1 MKLNERVTQFKH
13 AWNAFTVEKETLGLG
28 GSSYYG
34 GRSSGNPGHKL
45 ARRISANDFAAAIY
59 NRIAM
64 DVAMS
69 RIHHVKIDAKTDDR
83 TPMNSTLHDIFNVE
97 ANIDQT
103 GIQFMQDLVYSMFDE
118 GVVAVVPVDTTISP
132 NVTGGY
138 DILSLRVG
146 RITQWFPTHVR
157 VNVYN
162 EKTGMP
168 QEVTL
173 PKSMV
178 AIIENPLFAVI
189 NGPNATLAR
198 LLRKMSQLDEMDE
211 LNASGKLDLIV
222 QTPSLVKTE
231 LQQTNAL
238 ERIEKMEVQL
248 SKTRH
253 GIAYV
258 DGTEKITQLNR
269 TISDSLPEDIKALT
283 QQFYNQLGLTEN
295 VFNGTAS
302 EAEMRGYYNRTIDPI
317 IDGIIAELVRK
328 FLTKTA
334 RTQGQ
339 TLESYR
345 DPFTLVPIE
354 QIAEIGDAM
363 KRNEILTT
371 NEIRSI
377 IGYKR
382 SDAPQADALYNPN
395 MPEDKQPSGSIAS
408 PAVATN
414 TQLNGENNKEQEG

>member
-1 MKLNERVTQFKH
+1 MKLNERLKH

-34 GRSSGNPGHKL
+34 GRSSGNAGHKL

-118 GVVAVVPVDTTISP
+118 GVVAVVPVDTNISP
-132 NVTGGY
+132 NITGGY

-198 LLRKMSQLDEMDE
+198 LLRKMGQLDEMDE
-211 LNASGKLDLIV
+211 LTASGKLDLIV
-222 QTPSLVKTE
+222 QTPSQVKTE
-231 LQQTNAL
+231 LQQRNAV
-238 ERIEKMEVQL
+238 ERIESLEQQL

-253 GIAYV
+253 GIAYL

>member
-28 GSSYYG
+28 GSAYYG
-34 GRSSGNPGHKL
+34 GSSSGNPGHKL

-69 RIHHVKIDAKTDDR
+69 RIHHVKIDATTDDR
-83 TPMNSTLHDIFNVE
+83 LPMNSTLHDLFNVE

-118 GVVAVVPVDTTISP
+118 GVVAVVPTDTTISP
-132 NVTGGY
+132 NKTGGY

-146 RITQWFPTHVR
+146 RITQWFPKHVT
-157 VNVYN
+157 VNLYN
-162 EKTGMP
+162 EATGRP
-168 QEVTL
+168 QEVTML
-173 PKSMV
+173 KSNV
-178 AIIENPLFAVI
+178 AIIENPLYAVI

-198 LLRKMSQLDEMDE
+198 LLRKMSQLDEIDE
-211 LNASGKLDLIV
+211 RSASGKLDLIV
-222 QTPSLVKTE
+222 QTPSQVKTG
-231 LQQTNAL
+231 LQQANAL
-238 ERIEKMEVQL
+238 ERIDKMESQL
-248 SKTRH
+248 SMNRH
-253 GIAYV
+253 GIAYI
-258 DGTEKITQLNR
+258 DGTEKITQLSR
-269 TISDSLPEDIKALT
+269 TIKDSLPDDIQALT
-283 QQFYNQLGLTEN
+283 QQFYNQLGLTAN

-395 MPEDKQPSGSIAS
+395 MPEEKQPTGSIAS
-408 PAVATN
+408 PAAAPNV
-414 TQLNGENNKEQEG
+414 QLNGEETKG